1 MGGSMTPRT
10 KPAAG
15 SITAHQTPIRR
26 NRKTGEAKLA
36 GISAAC

>member
-1 MGGSMTPRT
+1 VG
-10 KPAAG
+10 G

-26 NRKTGEAKLA
+26 TSETGAAKLA